1 MAMRRARPFQRMT
14 ASYVSKTTVLPSPST
29 AWPRL
34 WNRRSSSS
42 TRSGGKVRKPLNPVS
57 TTASTTVSSPWL
69 LRRERRTV
77 ASRPALTRPVI
88 ISPSSRRRL
97 EARPEPTSV
106 AGAYLPKPNLRVRF
120 PGEESIRGRDLV
132 PIDLVVSGFDVDE
145 GIFPLI
151 FRAEAWQHLA
161 LIDLVA
167 APGELL
173 FAIPRSKGCRSH
185 VICPPC
191 AATRRHL
198 RHIFYHTSFGKSRL
212 CPPKPGISCPYE
224 SGRRAPHGRG
234 MAGC

>member
-1 MAMRRARPFQRMT
+1 MAMRRARPFERMI

-34 WNRRSSSS
+34 WNLRPSSS

-88 ISPSSRRRL
+88 ISPSSRCRRL

-132 PIDLVVSGFDVDE
+132 TVDLVVSCFDVDE
-145 GIFPLI
+145 GIFSLI
-151 FRAEAWQHLA
+151 VSGEAWQHLA
-161 LIDLVA
+161 LVDLVA

-173 FAIPRSKGCRSH
+173 FAIPGSRGCRSH
-185 VICPPC
+185 EFILLACNTKAPQ
-191 AATRRHL
+191 ARAN
-198 RHIFYHTSFGKSRL
+198 HTSFGKL
-212 CPPKPGISCPYE
+212 PGGP
-224 SGRRAPHGRG
+224 GWFLLPTRRVARTEPNLALQGEG
-234 MAGC
+234 